1 MDSSPEQLDEII
13 ELLAAYALDA
23 LEPAERARVQ
33 RLLVEKP
40 ALQAVLHELR
50 ASADLLPYGLE
61 RPTLPPEWR
70 QRTLD
75 YALGRR
81 SRLAEQSFI
90 QQASRRWRA
99 WMVALG
105 SMSAILFIALLVL
118 LSFINNL
125 RGELAIVTQQ
135 RDQAQSLAATAQAS
149 AQQVASV
156 LANPAPLA
164 TLSGEAGRGAVFRDA
179 AGNVVLIAALPLLA
193 DNQVYQL
200 WLIEDGAA
208 PVSGGV
214 FTVDAKGYGVLAL
227 PDERVRRGTTLAITA
242 EPAPGSPAPTS
253 AIVIAGQVS

>member
-1 MDSSPEQLDEII
+1 MDSSPEQPDEIT

-23 LEPAERARVQ
+23 LTPDERARVQ
-33 RLLVEKP
+33 RLLVEQP
-40 ALQAVLHELR
+40 AFRQSLNELR
-50 ASADLLPYGLE
+50 ASADLLPYGLD

-81 SRLAEQSFI
+81 SRTAVQPLS
-90 QQASRRWRA
+90 QQPTRRWQA
-99 WMVALG
+99 WFMAL
-105 SMSAILFIALLVL
+105 SSIATVLFIAVLVL
-118 LSFINNL
+118 LSFVNHV

-156 LANPAPLA
+156 LANPAPLV
-164 TLSGEAGRGAVFRDA
+164 TLSGESGQGAVFRDA
-179 AGNVVLIAALPLLA
+179 AGNVVLIAALPSLA

-214 FTVDAKGYGVLAL
+214 FTVDARGYGVLAL
-227 PDERVRRGTTLAITA
+227 PDESVRRGTTLAITA
-242 EPAPGSPAPTS
+242 EPAPGSPVPTG
-253 AIVIAGQVS
+253 AILIAGQAS